1 MRKKKKVIKVDRD
14 QLHLETLLQTQQ
26 AFLDAQAAAAEA
38 GLRVEVSP
46 GSVKVYREIRS
57 ENE

>member
-14 QLHLETLLQTQQ
+14 QLHLETLQQTQQ
-26 AFLDAQAAAAEA
+26 AFLDAQAAAAAA

>member
-14 QLHLETLLQTQQ
+14 QLHLETLQQTQQ